1 MTFSLAPAG
10 SPAVPLAA
18 AGWVRGTALPAVE
31 TALQDVAAARDAAA
45 AGFVGASGLAY
56 SVHVGDLLAHLG
68 RFRDRLRDAVE
79 LVEAYA
85 ERLVTHEHTLLGIR
99 AESVACG
106 LQVVGD
112 TVLPPTTGVVPA
124 VRWSQLASAVL
135 AEHQSLAAWVHD
147 VLDAAVPSF
156 TDPDLARWVA
166 AFLSDNRV
174 GLTAAGLE
182 TTAARGGVAM
192 TARGLL
198 DAAERLDHLAR
209 IPGPVSTVVDTVVAL
224 EGDHPAEG
232 VAGVVGGVAATAVT
246 TAAIAAAAPAAPVV
260 AVGAAAVVV
269 GLGATYAATK
279 AWQQLPDG
287 FRDAAD
293 EVVAESWD
301 GVKDDVVDA
310 WDTTED
316 LADDLGDSLVAW
328 AAR

>member
-1 MTFSLAPAG
+1 MTFSLTPAG
-10 SPAVPLAA
+10 SPAVPRAA
-18 AGWVRGTALPAVE
+18 ASWVRGTALPAV
-31 TALQDVAAARDAAA
+31 TIALHDVAAARGAAA
-45 AGFVGASGLAY
+45 TGLIGTSGLAY
-56 SVHVGDLLAHLG
+56 SVHAADLLAHIG
-68 RFRDRLRDAVE
+68 RFRDRLAE
-79 LVEAYA
+79 AAGLFEAYA
-85 ERLVTHEHTLLGIR
+85 ERLVSHEDTLLGIR
-99 AESVACG
+99 AESLACG
-106 LQVVGD
+106 FEVVGD
-112 TVLPPTTGVVPA
+112 AVLPPVGVLDA

-135 AEHQSLAAWVHD
+135 VEHQSLAAWVHA

-156 TDPDLARWVA
+156 DDPDLARWVA
-166 AFLSDNRV
+166 DFLSDNRV
-174 GLTAAGLE
+174 GLAAAGLE
-182 TTAARGGVAM
+182 ATAARGGVAM

-246 TAAIAAAAPAAPVV
+246 TAALAAVAPAAPVV

-279 AWQQLPDG
+279 AWQQLPVG